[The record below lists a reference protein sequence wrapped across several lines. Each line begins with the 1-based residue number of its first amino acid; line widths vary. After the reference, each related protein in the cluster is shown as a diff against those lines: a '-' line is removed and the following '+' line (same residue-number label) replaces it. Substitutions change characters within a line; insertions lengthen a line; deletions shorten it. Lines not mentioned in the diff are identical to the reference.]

1 MHWEAIAAYWL
12 SSSEQGLIVVDSPR
26 IFTRGRL
33 VNDRSREADWLDK
46 QLKRTDDLIKE
57 NAFTVNRVLSTEQ
70 RITLSA
76 RSNSVEQ
83 AEANTQTKAADIQV
97 TNIDKTKND
106 TKKNDPSTID
116 WSLQLRSPIDE
127 YERALEYRRKIRT
140 ELMSTSLDDR
150 HDINGNTIFRLNFNV
165 AVIPPPGSRK
175 TAIITTTISESREE
189 NHYKE
194 LIDHWQQHLN
204 ELKEKLIQDRID
216 TLEKGGDFSGEDNN
230 LFQIWLGEKIRAKLT
245 KLSEKGRFVLSGEL
259 NDWSESK
266 KIITESQIFLR
277 FFSLNNWWIE
287 KSQAI
292 DVVGRIRKIISTSN
306 TQIGVVPFERTH
318 YVLFK
323 GEEI

>member
-1 MHWEAIAAYWL
+1 
-12 SSSEQGLIVVDSPR
+12 
-26 IFTRGRL
+26 
-33 VNDRSREADWLDK
+33 
-46 QLKRTDDLIKE
+46 
-57 NAFTVNRVLSTEQ
+57 
-70 RITLSA
+70 
-76 RSNSVEQ
+76 
-83 AEANTQTKAADIQV
+83 
-97 TNIDKTKND
+97 
-106 TKKNDPSTID
+106 
-116 WSLQLRSPIDE
+116 
-127 YERALEYRRKIRT
+127 
-140 ELMSTSLDDR
+140 
-150 HDINGNTIFRLNFNV
+150 
-165 AVIPPPGSRK
+165 VIPPPGSRK